1 MIKIIVAVDEKGAI
15 GRNNEL
21 LYHIKDDLKNFKS
34 LTSGN
39 VVVMGRNTWESLP
52 IKPLPNRENIVL
64 TTTNKKLNGAKVIN
78 SFDELENY
86 LKDTEKDIYIMG
98 GASIYNQVMES
109 KLVDEAHVTFVNDI
123 VEDADTFIS
132 IDNLKEL
139 LPREN
144 YVTTF
149 EQDDLKAD
157 YIILSK

>member
-109 KLVDEAHVTFVNDI
+109 KLVDEAHVTFVKDI

-132 IDNLKEL
+132 IDKLKEL
-139 LPREN
+139 LPKEN

>member
-109 KLVDEAHVTFVNDI
+109 KLVDEAHVTFVKDI

-149 EQDDLKAD
+149 
-157 YIILSK
+157 

>member
-109 KLVDEAHVTFVNDI
+109 KLVDEAHVTFVKDI
-123 VEDADTFIS
+123 VEDADTSIS
-132 IDNLKEL
+132 IDKLKEL
-139 LPREN
+139 LPKEN

>member
-1 MIKIIVAVDEKGAI
+1 
-15 GRNNEL
+15 
-21 LYHIKDDLKNFKS
+21 
-34 LTSGN
+34 
-39 VVVMGRNTWESLP
+39 
-52 IKPLPNRENIVL
+52 
-64 TTTNKKLNGAKVIN
+64 
-78 SFDELENY
+78 
-86 LKDTEKDIYIMG
+86 MG

-109 KLVDEAHVTFVNDI
+109 KLVDEAHVTFVKDI

>member
-109 KLVDEAHVTFVNDI
+109 KLVDEAHVTFVKDI
-123 VEDADTFIS
+123 VEDADTVIS

>member
-1 MIKIIVAVDEKGAI
+1 MIKIIVGVDEKGAI

-109 KLVDEAHVTFVNDI
+109 KLVDEAHVTFVKDI

>member
-109 KLVDEAHVTFVNDI
+109 KLVAEAHVTFVKDI

>member
-86 LKDTEKDIYIMG
+86 LKDTENDIYIMG

-109 KLVDEAHVTFVNDI
+109 KLVDEAHVTFVKDI

>member
-86 LKDTEKDIYIMG
+86 LKDTEKEIYIMG

-109 KLVDEAHVTFVNDI
+109 KLVDEAHVTFVKDI

-132 IDNLKEL
+132 IDKLKEL
-139 LPREN
+139 LPKEN

>member
-64 TTTNKKLNGAKVIN
+64 TTTNKELNGAKVIN

-109 KLVDEAHVTFVNDI
+109 KLVDEAHVTFVKDI

>member
-39 VVVMGRNTWESLP
+39 VVVMGRNTWETLP

-109 KLVDEAHVTFVNDI
+109 KLVDEAHVTFVKDI

>member
-109 KLVDEAHVTFVNDI
+109 KLVDEAHVTFVKDI

>member
-1 MIKIIVAVDEKGAI
+1 MIKIIVAVDEKGSI

-21 LYHIKDDLKNFKS
+21 LYHIKDDLKNFKT

-39 VVVMGRNTWESLP
+39 VIVMGKNTWNSLP

-64 TTTNKKLNGAKVIN
+64 TTTNKELSGAKVIN

-86 LKDTEKDIYIMG
+86 LKNTEKDIYIIG

-109 KLVDEAHVTFVNDI
+109 KLVDEAHVTFVKDV

-132 IDNLKEL
+132 IDKLKEL
-139 LPREN
+139 LPKEN
-144 YVTTF
+144 YVTSF

>member
-109 KLVDEAHVTFVNDI
+109 KLVDEAHVTFVKDI

-132 IDNLKEL
+132 IDKLKEL
-139 LPREN
+139 LPKEN

-157 YIILSK
+157 YIIRSK

>member
-109 KLVDEAHVTFVNDI
+109 KLVDEAHV
-123 VEDADTFIS
+123 S

>member
-15 GRNNEL
+15 GINNEL

-64 TTTNKKLNGAKVIN
+64 TTTNKELNGAKVIN

-98 GASIYNQVMES
+98 GASIYNQVMEN
-109 KLVDEAHVTFVNDI
+109 KLVDEAHVTFVKDI

-132 IDNLKEL
+132 IDKLKEL
-139 LPREN
+139 LPKEN

>member
-34 LTSGN
+34 VTSAN
-39 VVVMGRNTWESLP
+39 VVLMGRNTWESLP

-109 KLVDEAHVTFVNDI
+109 KLVDEAHVTFVKDI